1 MRLLVALFLSLLAA
15 PAFAGQHAV
24 YGHPSGKKLIVDVA
38 DDGSARF
45 VAEGEDNYC
54 LWRDGAIYL
63 VNREEAP
70 STVMRFSDL
79 VAAVDQITAERGASA
94 GKPPDAAEAGVKV
107 EPKGQRRVA
116 GFEGQVFAIFGVAE
130 APDIEIEFVTT
141 REPALQ
147 PLGRAME
154 QFMLAD
160 MALAHDTAMAAGTRA
175 IFATGAPLDLGGQL
189 ALVSVETI
197 DVPAS
202 ATALPGDPET
212 VAEIVA
218 ALKAGDPP
226 EPLEPLDAVEE
237 PAPAPSDT

>member
-1 MRLLVALFLSLLAA
+1 MRLLVALFLSLLAG
-15 PAFAGQHAV
+15 PALAGQHAV

-45 VAEGEDNYC
+45 VAEGEENYC
-54 LWRDGAIYL
+54 LWRDGYVYL

-79 VAAVDQITAERGASA
+79 VAAVDQITAERGASPER
-94 GKPPDAAEAGVKV
+94 PPDTAGAGVRL
-107 EPKGQRRVA
+107 EAKGQRRIA
-116 GFEGQVFAIFGVAE
+116 GFEGQVFAIFGMAE
-130 APDIEIEFVTT
+130 APDAGIEFVTT

-154 QFMLAD
+154 QFLLAD
-160 MALAHDTAMAAGTRA
+160 MALAHDAAMAAGTRA

-189 ALVSVETI
+189 VLVSVETV

-202 ATALPGDPET
+202 ATALPADPET

-226 EPLEPLDAVEE
+226 EPLEPLDAVDG
-237 PAPAPSDT
+237 PAVLPGDT